1 MMTYSTDYNI
11 RYHFSDKMKILFV
24 GINPHPGSDRRGVPF
39 SNNKT
44 FWYLLSDAG
53 LIARERSYL
62 KVDRNL
68 KDFYDNEFTPTHRL
82 GFVNLIDRPTED
94 VTMLHRDE
102 EIAGRE
108 RALDIIDRYRPAVVA
123 FIGKVT
129 YRKFAGLHEVD
140 FGWTDDV
147 GDSRAY
153 VLHFPIRGK
162 ASVRVEELEL
172 INASASGVPR

>member
-1 MMTYSTDYNI
+1 MITRSTNYNI
-11 RYHFSDKMKILFV
+11 RYRFSENMKILFV

-39 SNNKT
+39 SNNKM

-53 LIARERSYL
+53 LIARDRSYL

-68 KDFYDNEFTPTHRL
+68 KRFYDNEFNSKHRL
-82 GFVNLIDRPTED
+82 GFVNLIDRPTRD
-94 VTMLHRDE
+94 VTMLERNE

-108 RALDIIDRYRPAVVA
+108 RALDIIGSYKPAIVA

-129 YRKFAGLHEVD
+129 YRKYAGLDDVD

-147 GDSRAY
+147 CDSRAY
-153 VLHFPIRGK
+153 VLRFPIRGK
-162 ASVRVEELEL
+162 ASIRVEELER
-172 INASASGVPR
+172 INASASGVPC